1 MTNAMCL
8 ENELENH
15 SSKSFDPKIKNINQT
30 RWFMLILSKLNELF
44 LVGTR

>member
-8 ENELENH
+8 ENELENR